1 MATVAVPTDVL
12 APDRSDLLADLLGGV
27 RTTGAAFDR
36 SVLTGAWELRCDG
49 GSPLSLVV
57 PLRGPVRV
65 RPEGGP
71 PVRVAPDQV
80 AVLAGGAPYVL
91 AGEPGPDDPDGTV
104 LLTGRYA
111 VAAGA
116 PARLLAALPPV
127 AVVDDVDD
135 ECPVNPGV
143 LETIAHPRPG
153 QQVLLDRTLELMLI
167 TALRAWLTRPG
178 ADVPAWYAA
187 HSDPVVGPALR
198 LLHEDLAHP
207 WTVAALAARL
217 HVSRAALAKRFAALV
232 GQPPMGYLRH
242 QRLERVAELLRDPDV
257 TLETAAAAVGFS
269 GAFAL
274 SATFKRECGMSP
286 SAWRRAHGLQG

>member
-1 MATVAVPTDVL
+1 MATVPASPDVL
-12 APDRSDLLADLLGGV
+12 APDRSDLLTDLLGGL

-36 SVLTGAWELRCDG
+36 SVLTGAWTLRCDD
-49 GSPLSLVV
+49 GSPLALVV
-57 PLRGPVRV
+57 PLRGAVRV
-65 RPEGGP
+65 CPQDGP
-71 PVRVAPDQV
+71 SVRVEPDQV

-91 AGEPGPDDPDGTV
+91 TGDPGRGEPEGTV

-111 VAAGA
+111 LDAGA
-116 PARLLAALPPV
+116 PARLLATLPPV

-135 ECPVNPGV
+135 DCPVNPAV
-143 LETIAHPRPG
+143 LETLAHARPG

-198 LLHEDLAHP
+198 LLHDDLAHP
-207 WTVAALAARL
+207 WTVASLAARL
-217 HVSRAALAKRFAALV
+217 HVSRAALAKRFALLV

-257 TLETAAAAVGFS
+257 TLETAADAVGFS

-286 SAWRRAHGLQG
+286 SAWRRAHGAPG